1 VTHLQRLHLF
11 SSSFSCQRVR
21 FLSTCIQFSVK
32 LTLEWIRLKISSPD
46 LCDSPSTP
54 PPCFVVVLPPART
67 LLSTC
72 VQFSVKLT
80 LEWTRLKRDSPDFCD
95 SPSTPAPHFVILLP
109 PARTLPLYVHPIQ
122 CQIDTRVDSTR
133 KRLTGLLRLTF
144 NACASF
150 RCSSPASAY
159 ASSLRA
165 SNSVSN

>member
-1 VTHLQRLHLF
+1 MTHLQRLHLF

-67 LLSTC
+67 L
-72 VQFSVKLT
+72 
-80 LEWTRLKRDSPDFCD
+80 
-95 SPSTPAPHFVILLP
+95 
-109 PARTLPLYVHPIQ
+109 PLYVRPIQ

-133 KRLTGLLRLTF
+133 NLLTGLLRLTFNACASFRPPFPAYAYAPLYVCPIQCQIDTRVDSTQKRLTGLLRLTF

-150 RCSSPASAY
+150 RHPSPTSAY

-165 SNSVSN
+165 SDSVSN